1 MAPDNIVLVYT
12 AVAVGCDAKLLT
24 VHLVTA
30 GHPHTLNSSVMI
42 SELYNGPLRS
52 YYNGPWVAGGALAT
66 KGLCD
71 LTTTTKGQAA
81 DNTLPICTLLCNN
94 W

>member
-12 AVAVGCDAKLLT
+12 AVAVGCVAKLFT
-24 VHLVTA
+24 VHLVPG
-30 GHPHTLNSSVMI
+30 GHPHTLNSSVMV

-52 YYNGPWVAGGALAT
+52 YYNGPWLAGGALA
-66 KGLCD
+66 
-71 LTTTTKGQAA
+71 TKGQAA
-81 DNTLPICTLLCNN
+81 DNTLPLCTLLCNN